1 MKNQNQ
7 NIKTKYGLDG
17 KFVAIFGGNIGLPQ
31 RVDFI
36 IDVADRIKKC
46 TNIIFLLIGEGTE
59 KEKIKNLIKI
69 KKLNNV
75 ILIDLI
81 PQDDY
86 INLTKQCDVGLVNLS
101 EKFTIPNIPCRT
113 LSYWKSQLPVLAALD
128 KITDLKQIIESING
142 GLCSMTG
149 DIETYIKKL
158 MYFYNNPEQKKIMGK
173 NGFNYA
179 FNFCSEKNAY
189 SIIIAQTAN
198 VYKELKI
205 EK

>member
-1 MKNQNQ
+1 M
-7 NIKTKYGLDG
+7 
-17 KFVAIFGGNIGLPQ
+17 PQ

>member
-1 MKNQNQ
+1 M
-7 NIKTKYGLDG
+7 
-17 KFVAIFGGNIGLPQ
+17 PQ

-101 EKFTIPNIPCRT
+101 EKFTITNIQSRA
-113 LSYWKSQLPVLAALD
+113 LSYWEAKIPILAAID
-128 KITDLKQIIESING
+128 SSTDFCSILEQSG
-142 GLCSMTG
+142 SGLSSISG
-149 DIETYIKKL
+149 DINSYIQNFEKL
-158 MYFYNNPEQKKIMGK
+158 YYDSKLRSLMGNNGYNYLLENCTTSI
-173 NGFNYA
+173 
-179 FNFCSEKNAY
+179 AY
-189 SIIIAQTAN
+189 SIITDKLLSAG
-198 VYKELKI
+198 L
-205 EK
+205 